1 MDYPKI
7 SVVMPVY
14 NEEKYIGESIDSI
27 LSQSY
32 TDFEFIIIN
41 DASTDRSLEIINQ
54 YKELFKIDN
63 VELIFDDAALEAI
76 VEKAEERKI
85 GARALRS
92 VIEETMIEIMYD
104 IPSKKNLKSCKITK
118 RTIIEKIKPKLH
130 YYKKTA

>member
-1 MDYPKI
+1 MDNPTI

-54 YKELFKIDN
+54 YKELNKRFI
-63 VELIFDDAALEAI
+63 LI
-76 VEKAEERKI
+76 
-85 GARALRS
+85 
-92 VIEETMIEIMYD
+92 
-104 IPSKKNLKSCKITK
+104 
-118 RTIIEKIKPKLH
+118 
-130 YYKKTA
+130 KTVYNK